1 MACRNDVRCL
11 CDRQE
16 WQERGEENS
25 LIIERILIL
34 VRNVLNVPADP
45 DAEKRPDNDV
55 SAHDKA
61 SEYSYL
67 YYYPPLH
74 VIANIP
80 THIYVYIHTHY
91 GITLSVD
98 GNVKLPTVYL
108 SLLCLPTL

>member
-67 YYYPPLH
+67 YYYHYH
-74 VIANIP
+74 VACHCKYTNSYLRIF
-80 THIYVYIHTHY
+80 IHT
-91 GITLSVD
+91 TV
-98 GNVKLPTVYL
+98 LPYL
-108 SLLCLPTL
+108 